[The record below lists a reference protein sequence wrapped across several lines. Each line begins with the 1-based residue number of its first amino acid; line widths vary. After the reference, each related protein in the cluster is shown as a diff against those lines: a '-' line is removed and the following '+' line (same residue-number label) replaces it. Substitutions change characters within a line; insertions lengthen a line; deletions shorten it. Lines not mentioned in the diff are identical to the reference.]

1 MNIASKYLKKLQTEK
16 SFVDIFTDLFNES
29 FYGFIRQFND
39 DFLLLEHY
47 NDDGLFNGIIVFK
60 REDITRIKWANNDI
74 NSAHKII
81 NKHDQEKNIESIKLD
96 SLEVIL
102 KSISKAFKHVNIN
115 IQNIDNGMCIIGEI
129 EEMDAE
135 SIVIKEFGS
144 RSSLDRGRIMF
155 AIEDITRIDAGGL
168 YENGLLKVH
177 KKKN

>member
-29 FYGFIRQFND
+29 FYGFIRKFND

-60 REDITRIKWANNDI
+60 RENITRIKWANNDI

-115 IQNIDNGMCIIGEI
+115 IQNIINRISFIPTPLYNISNAADT
-129 EEMDAE
+129 
-135 SIVIKEFGS
+135 ST
-144 RSSLDRGRIMF
+144 RSNSLPF
-155 AIEDITRIDAGGL
+155 VTET
-168 YENGLLKVH
+168 VSCSH
-177 KKKN
+177 